1 MRGESG
7 PAPIYE
13 GDDSIVA
20 WLLAGPEAAYEID
33 LAEPGAPRRAILETY
48 TKSHSAEYMAQALI
62 DLACRLRG
70 RIEDVGEIAEV
81 VIHTSDHTH
90 RIIGNGANDPQKYD
104 SKASRETLDHSAMY
118 IFAVALEDGAWHH
131 ERSYLPARA
140 ARALPLWRR
149 VRTVEDEGWTR
160 RYHET
165 DPAKRAFGARAV
177 ITLGDGTRI
186 KDEIAVA
193 DAHPNGAHP
202 FGRDDYLAKFCALA
216 EPIVAVGEA
225 ERFLESV
232 VGLRDIPGGGLGA
245 LALEVAAEIRDPMP
259 PRPGLFEIS
268 G

>member
-1 MRGESG
+1 M
-7 PAPIYE
+7 
-13 GDDSIVA
+13 
-20 WLLAGPEAAYEID
+20 
-33 LAEPGAPRRAILETY
+33 
-48 TKSHSAEYMAQALI
+48 
-62 DLACRLRG
+62 
-70 RIEDVGEIAEV
+70 
-81 VIHTSDHTH
+81 
-90 RIIGNGANDPQKYD
+90 
-104 SKASRETLDHSAMY
+104 
-118 IFAVALEDGAWHH
+118 
-131 ERSYLPARA
+131 
-140 ARALPLWRR
+140 
-149 VRTVEDEGWTR
+149 
-160 RYHET
+160 
-165 DPAKRAFGARAV
+165 

-186 KDEIAVA
+186 EDEIAVA

>member
-48 TKSHSAEYMAQALI
+48 TKAHSAEYMAQALI

-70 RIEDVGEIAEV
+70 RIEDVGEIGEV

-118 IFAVALEDGAWHH
+118 IFAVRWRTAPGTTSGATCRHA
-131 ERSYLPARA
+131 RPAHCRCGVGSGPWRTRA
-140 ARALPLWRR
+140 GPGAI
-149 VRTVEDEGWTR
+149 TR
-160 RYHET
+160 PT
-165 DPAKRAFGARAV
+165 PPNAPSAPA
-177 ITLGDGTRI
+177 
-186 KDEIAVA
+186 
-193 DAHPNGAHP
+193 P
-202 FGRDDYLAKFCALA
+202 
-216 EPIVAVGEA
+216 
-225 ERFLESV
+225 
-232 VGLRDIPGGGLGA
+232 
-245 LALEVAAEIRDPMP
+245 
-259 PRPGLFEIS
+259 
-268 G
+268 